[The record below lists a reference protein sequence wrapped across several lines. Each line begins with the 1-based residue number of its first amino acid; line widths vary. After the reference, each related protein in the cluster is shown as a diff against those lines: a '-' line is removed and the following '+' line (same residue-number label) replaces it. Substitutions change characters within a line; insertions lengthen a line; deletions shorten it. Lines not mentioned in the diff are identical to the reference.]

1 MMNRENTIEVTL
13 SSFPAWINA
22 NNNTCIEYTLDEDD
36 IEYNDTLSDVLYA
49 YLKDY
54 DGEVNDQ
61 VIRETISSA
70 LEYFDL
76 VSKEEIFED
85 KETFALYYI
94 YKNIQNID
102 VGYYT
107 ELMIDTL
114 QGTQVNEDDP
124 INY

>member
-1 MMNRENTIEVTL
+1 MNKENTIEVTL
-13 SSFPAWINA
+13 SGFPAWMNA
-22 NNNTCIEYTLDEDD
+22 NNNNTCIEYTLDEDD

-61 VIRETISSA
+61 VIRETITSA
-70 LEYFDL
+70 LEYFDF

-94 YKNIQNID
+94 YKNIENID

-114 QGTQVNEDDP
+114 QDTQENEEDP